1 MNVKELIR
9 AVKVSY
15 KIKRP
20 LLALSSPGV
29 GKSSAVYQAASS
41 LSKDYD
47 SQFSVIEVR
56 ASTSNPAELSDIK
69 AVIDGKVVDLQQDWV
84 PTKEKVDR
92 GECSSRGMIFLDEIA
107 DGTATVQSALQQL
120 LLDRRLGGA
129 RLAEG
134 WGTVA
139 ASNRAGD
146 KAAAGRLSTA
156 LVNRCMTVTIDP
168 DTEVFIQW
176 GLSFGIVSDIIA
188 FCRWRPSPWNFDPSA
203 KNQNPAFCSPRS
215 MHILS
220 DLLKEDPNPHPEL
233 ITGIIGDGVGS
244 EFAGFLR
251 IKDEDELPDLNA
263 ILRDPQQSM
272 VPKKMDVAIATLYA
286 VMARINDNN
295 MVNALKYFSMNEIEL
310 AMAAFKDLYN
320 QRPEMAVNRVVIDW
334 MSRPENTRML
344 TFGFGEK

>member
-1 MNVKELIR
+1 MNVKELIN
-9 AVKVSY
+9 AIKLSY

-20 LLALSSPGV
+20 LLALSSPGI

-41 LSKDYD
+41 LAKDYGT
-47 SQFSVIEVR
+47 QFSVIEVR
-56 ASTSNPAELSDIK
+56 AATSNPAELADIK
-69 AVIDGKVVDLQQDWV
+69 AVINGKVVDLQQDWV
-84 PTKEKVDR
+84 PTCQKVGRHDCSRR
-92 GECSSRGMIFLDEIA
+92 GIIFLDEIA
-107 DGTATVQSALQQL
+107 DGTSTVQSALQQL

-129 RLAEG
+129 KLDEG

-156 LVNRCMTVTIDP
+156 LVNRCMTVTVDP
-168 DTEVFIQW
+168 DTEAFIQW
-176 GLSFGIVSDIIA
+176 GLSYGIVSDIIA
-188 FCRWRPSPWNFDPSA
+188 FCRWRSSPWNFDPAA

-251 IKDEDELPDLNA
+251 IKDELSDINA

-286 VMARINDNN
+286 VMARINDDN
-295 MVNALKYFSMNEIEL
+295 MANALKYFSMNEIEL
-310 AMAAFKDLYN
+310 AMAAFKDLYT

-334 MSRPENTRML
+334 MSQPENTRML